1 MLSGSIKLLTW
12 DEKWAMV
19 SLLLKVR
26 FKGLFFERRLFIIS
40 LFDIPFFKIYLPGL
54 GLNFL
59 SSAAF
64 LKKFRLSTRKMIES
78 YAEFFV
84 SKDGIKISLEGV
96 LKDVFEVK
104 KILLKTPII
113 TSSDIIIINKKNL
126 IKLGFTSYRLIIP
139 E

>member
-1 MLSGSIKLLTW
+1 
-12 DEKWAMV
+12 MV

-26 FKGLFFERRLFIIS
+26 FKGLFFDRRLFIIS
-40 LFDIPFFKIYLPGL
+40 LFDIHFFKIYLPGL

-64 LKKFRLSTRKMIES
+64 LKKLRLSTRKIIES

-84 SKDGIKISLEGV
+84 STDGIKISLEEV

-104 KILLKTPII
+104 KILLKIPIV
-113 TSSDIIIINKKNL
+113 TNNDIIIVNKKNL

>member
-1 MLSGSIKLLTW
+1 
-12 DEKWAMV
+12 MV

-26 FKGLFFERRLFIIS
+26 FKGLFFDRRLFIIS

-64 LKKFRLSTRKMIES
+64 LKKLRLSTRKIIES

-84 SKDGIKISLEGV
+84 STDGIKISLEEV

-104 KILLKTPII
+104 KILLKIPII
-113 TSSDIIIINKKNL
+113 TNSDIIIVKKKNL
-126 IKLGFTSYRLIIP
+126 IKLGFIS
-139 E
+139 